1 MKKHFT
7 EEQIVWIL
15 RAAEAKEIPAREL
28 CRKHGICEQT
38 FYRWKS
44 KYGGID
50 VSDVLRLKQL
60 QSESTKLKRILAE
73 QLLVNDGLREI
84 VKKRC

>member
-1 MKKHFT
+1 MKKHFP
-7 EEQIVWIL
+7 EEQIVSIL
-15 RAAEAKEIPAREL
+15 RAAEAKEVPAREL
-28 CRKHGICEQT
+28 CRKHGISEQT

-50 VSDVLRLKQL
+50 VSDVRRLKQL
-60 QSESTKLKRILAE
+60 ESENTKLKRILAE

-84 VKKRC
+84 VKEKC

>member
-1 MKKHFT
+1 MKTHFT
-7 EEQIVWIL
+7 EEQIVSIL
-15 RAAEAKEIPAREL
+15 RAAEAKEVPAREP
-28 CRKHGICEQT
+28 CRKHGISEHT

-50 VSDVLRLKQL
+50 VSDVRRLKQL
-60 QSESTKLKRILAE
+60 ASENTKLKRILAE

-84 VKKRC
+84 VKEKC

>member
-7 EEQIVWIL
+7 EEQIVSLL
-15 RAAEAKEIPAREL
+15 RAAEAKEVPAREL
-28 CRKHGICEQT
+28 CRKHGISEQT

-50 VSDVLRLKQL
+50 VSDVRRLKQL
-60 QSESTKLKRILAE
+60 ESENTKLKRILAE
-73 QLLVNDGLREI
+73 QMLVNDGLREI
-84 VKKRC
+84 VKEKC

>member
-7 EEQIVWIL
+7 EEQIVSIL
-15 RAAEAKEIPAREL
+15 RAVEAKEVPAREL
-28 CRKHGICEQT
+28 CRKHGISEQT

-50 VSDVLRLKQL
+50 VSDVRRLKQL
-60 QSESTKLKRILAE
+60 ESENTKLKRILAE
-73 QLLVNDGLREI
+73 QMLVNDGLREI
-84 VKKRC
+84 VKEKC

>member
-7 EEQIVWIL
+7 EEQIVSIL
-15 RAAEAKEIPAREL
+15 RAAEAKEVPAREL
-28 CRKHGICEQT
+28 CRKHGISEQT

-50 VSDVLRLKQL
+50 VSDVRRLKQL
-60 QSESTKLKRILAE
+60 ASENTKLKRILAE

-84 VKKRC
+84 VKEKC

>member
-15 RAAEAKEIPAREL
+15 RVAEAKEVPAREL
-28 CRKHGICEQT
+28 CRKHGISEQT
-38 FYRWKS
+38 FYRWKR
-44 KYGGID
+44 KDGGID
-50 VSDVLRLKQL
+50 VSDVRRLKQL
-60 QSESTKLKRILAE
+60 ASENTKLKRILAE

-84 VKKRC
+84 VKEKC

>member
-7 EEQIVWIL
+7 EEQIVSIL
-15 RAAEAKEIPAREL
+15 RAAEAKEVPAREL
-28 CRKHGICEQT
+28 CRKHGISEQT

-50 VSDVLRLKQL
+50 VSDVRRLKQL
-60 QSESTKLKRILAE
+60 ESENTKLKRILAE
-73 QLLVNDGLREI
+73 QLLVNDGLREM
-84 VKKRC
+84 VKKKC

>member
-7 EEQIVWIL
+7 EEQIVSIL
-15 RAAEAKEIPAREL
+15 RAAEAKEVPAREL
-28 CRKHGICEQT
+28 CRKHGIAEQT

-44 KYGGID
+44 KYGGIE
-50 VSDVLRLKQL
+50 VSDVRRLTQL
-60 QSESTKLKRILAE
+60 ASENTKLKRILAE

-84 VKKRC
+84 VKEKC

>member
-7 EEQIVWIL
+7 EEQIVSIL
-15 RAAEAKEIPAREL
+15 RAAEAKEVPAREL
-28 CRKHGICEQT
+28 CRKHGISEQT

-44 KYGGID
+44 KYGGIE
-50 VSDVLRLKQL
+50 VSDIRRLKQL
-60 QSESTKLKRILAE
+60 ASENTKLKRILAE

-84 VKKRC
+84 VKEKC

>member
-7 EEQIVWIL
+7 EEQIVSLL
-15 RAAEAKEIPAREL
+15 RAAEAKEVPAREL
-28 CRKHGICEQT
+28 CRKHGISEQT

-50 VSDVLRLKQL
+50 GSDVRRLKQL
-60 QSESTKLKRILAE
+60 ESENTKLKRILAE
-73 QLLVNDGLREI
+73 QMLVNDGLREI
-84 VKKRC
+84 VKEKC

>member
-7 EEQIVWIL
+7 EEQIVSIL

-28 CRKHGICEQT
+28 CRKHGISEQT

-50 VSDVLRLKQL
+50 VSEVRRLKQL
-60 QSESTKLKRILAE
+60 ASENTKLKRILAE

-84 VKKRC
+84 VKEKC

>member
-7 EEQIVWIL
+7 EEQIVSIL
-15 RAAEAKEIPAREL
+15 RAAEAKEVPAREL
-28 CRKHGICEQT
+28 CRKHGISEQT

-50 VSDVLRLKQL
+50 VSDVRRLKQL
-60 QSESTKLKRILAE
+60 ASENTKLKRILAE
-73 QLLVNDGLREI
+73 QMLVNDGLREI
-84 VKKRC
+84 VKEKC

>member
-15 RAAEAKEIPAREL
+15 RAAEAKEVAAREL

-38 FYRWKS
+38 LYRWKS

>member
-7 EEQIVWIL
+7 EEQIVSLL
-15 RAAEAKEIPAREL
+15 RAAEAKEVPAREL
-28 CRKHGICEQT
+28 CRKHGISEQT

-50 VSDVLRLKQL
+50 VSDVRRLKQL
-60 QSESTKLKRILAE
+60 ESENTKLKRILAE

-84 VKKRC
+84 VKEKC

>member
-7 EEQIVWIL
+7 EEQIVSIL
-15 RAAEAKEIPAREL
+15 QAAEAKEVPAREL
-28 CRKHGICEQT
+28 CRKHGISEQS

-44 KYGGID
+44 KSGGIEGSA
-50 VSDVLRLKQL
+50 VWRLKQL
-60 QSESTKLKRILAE
+60 ASENTKLKRILAE

-84 VKKRC
+84 VKEKC

>member
-7 EEQIVWIL
+7 EEQIVSIL
-15 RAAEAKEIPAREL
+15 RAAEAKEVPAREL
-28 CRKHGICEQT
+28 CRKHGISEQT

-44 KYGGID
+44 KNGGID
-50 VSDVLRLKQL
+50 VSDVRRLTQL
-60 QSESTKLKRILAE
+60 ESENTKLKRMLAE

-84 VKKRC
+84 VKEKC

>member
-7 EEQIVWIL
+7 EEQIVSIL
-15 RAAEAKEIPAREL
+15 RAAEAKEVPARER
-28 CRKHGICEQT
+28 CRKHGISEQT

-50 VSDVLRLKQL
+50 VSDVRRLKQL
-60 QSESTKLKRILAE
+60 ESENTKLKRILAE
-73 QLLVNDGLREI
+73 QMLVNDGLREI
-84 VKKRC
+84 VKEKC

>member
-7 EEQIVWIL
+7 DEQIVSIL
-15 RAAEAKEIPAREL
+15 RAAEAKEVPAREL
-28 CRKHGICEQT
+28 CRKHGISEQT

-50 VSDVLRLKQL
+50 VSEVRRLKQL
-60 QSESTKLKRILAE
+60 ASENTKLKRILAE

-84 VKKRC
+84 VKEKC

>member
-1 MKKHFT
+1 MKTHFT
-7 EEQIVWIL
+7 EEQIVSIL
-15 RAAEAKEIPAREL
+15 RAAEAKEVPAREPY
-28 CRKHGICEQT
+28 RKHGISEQT

-50 VSDVLRLKQL
+50 VSDVRRLKQL
-60 QSESTKLKRILAE
+60 ASENTKLKRILAE

-84 VKKRC
+84 VKEKC

>member
-7 EEQIVWIL
+7 EEQIVSIL
-15 RAAEAKEIPAREL
+15 RAAEAKEVPAREL
-28 CRKHGICEQT
+28 CRKHGISEQT

-50 VSDVLRLKQL
+50 VSDVRRLKQL
-60 QSESTKLKRILAE
+60 ESENTKLKRILAE

-84 VKKRC
+84 VKQKC

>member
-7 EEQIVWIL
+7 EEQIVSML
-15 RAAEAKEIPAREL
+15 RAAEAKEVPAREL
-28 CRKHGICEQT
+28 CRKHGMSEQT

-50 VSDVLRLKQL
+50 VSAVRRLKQL
-60 QSESTKLKRILAE
+60 ASENTKLKRILAE

-84 VKKRC
+84 VKEKC

>member
-7 EEQIVWIL
+7 EEQIVSIL
-15 RAAEAKEIPAREL
+15 RAAEAKEVLAREL
-28 CRKHGICEQT
+28 CRKHGISEQT

-50 VSDVLRLKQL
+50 VSDVRRLKQL
-60 QSESTKLKRILAE
+60 ESENTKLKRILTE
-73 QLLVNDGLREI
+73 QMLVNDGLGR
-84 VKKRC
+84 

>member
-7 EEQIVWIL
+7 EEQIVSIL
-15 RAAEAKEIPAREL
+15 RAAEAKEVPAWEL
-28 CRKHGICEQT
+28 CRKHGISEQT

-50 VSDVLRLKQL
+50 VSDVRRLKQL
-60 QSESTKLKRILAE
+60 ESENTKLKRILTE
-73 QLLVNDGLREI
+73 QMLVNDGLREI
-84 VKKRC
+84 VKEKC

>member
-7 EEQIVWIL
+7 EEQIVSLL
-15 RAAEAKEIPAREL
+15 RAAEAKEVPAREL
-28 CRKHGICEQT
+28 CRKQGISEQS

-44 KYGGID
+44 KYGGIE
-50 VSDVLRLKQL
+50 VSDIRRLKQL
-60 QSESTKLKRILAE
+60 ASENTKLKRILAE

-84 VKKRC
+84 VKEKC